1 MKAEVFQ
8 AFFLTDLRERVGKGD
23 GCCGGGRV
31 GFESPHTLS
40 CPEVVERRQVKLIM
54 RSTDLIMCCG
64 LSLVW
69 ADVAPNQTVID

>member
-1 MKAEVFQ
+1 M
-8 AFFLTDLRERVGKGD
+8 
-23 GCCGGGRV
+23 
-31 GFESPHTLS
+31 GFGPAYTLP